1 MARTNIDT
9 RQAKPETP
17 GLMTLRVLRREK
29 ISPSFARVTLGGG
42 DIERFTPLGFDQ
54 WFRIFIPVTDEDSLT
69 RLPQKLNT
77 LSYAKFLTIAKTRR
91 PVLRNYTVRAFRA
104 DGQSGPELDVDFV
117 LHGDVAS
124 GTAGPAASWAAT
136 CSSGD
141 AVAILDEGI
150 GFSRPA
156 DTSSVLLVADE
167 TALPAVAGILTS
179 LPRDTTG
186 LALVEIPDSSDAQA
200 IAAPPGVELRYVV
213 RQDAHATP
221 GRAVVEAASA
231 EPAPGPDCFTWASGE
246 SSLATDMRR
255 HWVSAGV
262 PKQHIAFSGYWKA
275 GKAH

>member
-1 MARTNIDT
+1 MARTNIEA
-9 RQAKPETP
+9 RQVKAETP
-17 GLMTLRVLRREK
+17 GLMTLRVVRREK

-42 DIERFTPLGFDQ
+42 DIERFTPLGLDQ

-91 PVLRNYTVRAFRA
+91 PVLRNYTVRGFRA
-104 DGQSGPELDVDFV
+104 DGPNGPELDVDFV
-117 LHGDVAS
+117 LHGDPAA

-141 AVAILDEGI
+141 AVAILDEGV
-150 GFSRPA
+150 GYVQPA
-156 DTSSVLLVADE
+156 DTSSVLLVGDE
-167 TALPAVAGILTS
+167 TALPAVAGILAS

-186 LALVEIPDSSDAQA
+186 LALVEIPDSADAQS
-200 IAAPPGVELRYVV
+200 IAVPPGVELRYIV

-221 GRAVVEAASA
+221 GRAAVRAATA
-231 EPAPGPDCFTWASGE
+231 GPTPGPDCFAWASGE
-246 SSLATDMRR
+246 STLATDMRR
-255 HWVSAGV
+255 HWIAAGV

>member
-1 MARTNIDT
+1 MARTNVET
-9 RQAKPETP
+9 LQAEPETS
-17 GLMTLRVLRREK
+17 GLMTLRVVRREE

-54 WFRIFIPVTDEDSLT
+54 WFRIFIPVTDESSLT

-77 LSYAKFLTIAKTRR
+77 LSYAKFLTITKTRR
-91 PVLRNYTVRAFRA
+91 PVLRNYTVRAFRGE
-104 DGQSGPELDVDFV
+104 GQSGPELDVDFV
-117 LHGDVAS
+117 LHGDAAS

-136 CSSGD
+136 CSPGD

-150 GFSRPA
+150 GFFPPA
-156 DTSSVLLVADE
+156 DTRSVLLVADE

-179 LPRDTTG
+179 LPRDSTG
-186 LALVEIPDSSDAQA
+186 LALVEIPHSSDAQA

-221 GRAVVEAASA
+221 GRAVVKAASA

-255 HWVSAGV
+255 HWVAAGV

>member
-1 MARTNIDT
+1 MARTNVET
-9 RQAKPETP
+9 LQAEPETS
-17 GLMTLRVLRREK
+17 GLMTLRVVRREE

-54 WFRIFIPVTDEDSLT
+54 WFRIFIPVTDESSLT

-77 LSYAKFLTIAKTRR
+77 LSYAKFLTITKTRM
-91 PVLRNYTVRAFRA
+91 PVLRNYTVRAFRGE
-104 DGQSGPELDVDFV
+104 GQSGPELDVDFV
-117 LHGDVAS
+117 LHGDAAS

-136 CSSGD
+136 CSPGD

-150 GFSRPA
+150 GFFPPT
-156 DTSSVLLVADE
+156 DTRSVLLVADE

-179 LPRDTTG
+179 LPRDSTG
-186 LALVEIPDSSDAQA
+186 LALVEIPHSSDAQA

-221 GRAVVEAASA
+221 GRAVVKAASA
-231 EPAPGPDCFTWASGE
+231 EPAPGLDCFTWASGE

-255 HWVSAGV
+255 HWVAAGV